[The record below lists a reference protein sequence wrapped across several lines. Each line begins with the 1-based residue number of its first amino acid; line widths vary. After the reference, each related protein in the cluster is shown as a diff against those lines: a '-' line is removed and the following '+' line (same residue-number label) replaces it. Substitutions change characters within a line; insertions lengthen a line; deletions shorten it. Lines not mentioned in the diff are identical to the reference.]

1 MLKKRI
7 LAAFAVL
14 TAAAT
19 LLLVSAAPAD
29 SNISAPL
36 DIPGEL
42 LPKETA
48 DILKQSAEFTSQRKY
63 TEAASL
69 FSDQA
74 FEISK
79 KEFQANG
86 GTQSQIRRAD
96 AIILDLKKQLR
107 EFKRIQ
113 NKLTAA
119 KKNFRTTRST
129 QQAEKI
135 FTQLAEIRNRIYN
148 DGISLHS
155 ISAAGWPR
163 NTAALI
169 LGISQINTSGLLGIV
184 DHEFNTTIIE
194 MQNAVF
200 ELCSKES
207 QIISTAF
214 SKENIFTNPDATDKA
229 ENSFTKIKSY
239 TETIKE
245 LSSFSSK
252 LNSKNV
258 ATKGVNIELQTSMQ
272 TASMLCDESKRLIK
286 TIRLIQNDSSFTLH
300 YPEDA
305 IASIR
310 ADTDSYAAKLEN
322 SAKNFSTYINIGTAL
337 KNSDNLSILQ
347 TFSSEELSWIILTDS
362 FKNACYEIETAS
374 TRNSILLWKKIADY
388 YSKTG
393 GLIYTEDFE
402 KNNELKKYMEGTD
415 GIYYPSRCIQE
426 LTQLQKNISKDKNA
440 LEGCMKKLNEAYI
453 YRSNFQSQQ
462 KEISEY
468 IKKLDDLQKDF
479 NILDSDAR
487 QKLLSTRVARNE
499 IDMHYNKALSSYKA
513 KDLANAFRN
522 WQKADETYSKYLEE
536 LKNDG
541 DIQQE
546 TFNKLTKLRQDI
558 IDSQKPLFVNETRAI
573 KNNARTAYYAGDFN
587 KALSYLSEADSKR
600 ADWSRL
606 MDITLEED
614 EELER
619 LKDFV
624 NTAIAIQEGRE
635 ISPYDSKAP
644 EMNQNLSIASMYYRT
659 AESYLATDKNS
670 KEAKKFLN
678 KAKEKINLVKIYY
691 PRNKIASSLSLRID
705 KLTDPKAFETAFE
718 QRYRELSA
726 VNYASRSFMAQESYS
741 QLLDLYELNPSYKGL
756 KNTIYKAELD
766 LGLKQKPVDT
776 TALTKA
782 KALAKEAKELYNKA
796 GRDTILLQQAK
807 EKAQA
812 AIKLDPSNDTAITVL
827 DEIALRT
834 GEQSAVTL
842 SAADEELYQKA
853 LADLQNNKVFDANS
867 KITKL
872 LQNKNNTRSA
882 KILKLKKR
890 IEASL

>member
-1 MLKKRI
+1 MLTKRI
-7 LAAFAVL
+7 LLAFVVL
-14 TAAAT
+14 AAAASF
-19 LLLVSAAPAD
+19 LFVKAAPAD

-36 DIPGEL
+36 NIPLDL

-48 DILKQSAEFTSQRKY
+48 DILAQGAELCSQKKY
-63 TEAASL
+63 LEAAAL
-69 FSDQA
+69 FSDSA

-79 KEFQANG
+79 GDFSSNG
-86 GTQSQIRRAD
+86 GTQPQIRRAE
-96 AIILDLKKQLR
+96 AIIKDLKKQLAD
-107 EFKRIQ
+107 FKQIQ
-113 NKLTAA
+113 NEINTA
-119 KKNFRTTRST
+119 KKNFKITKNTR
-129 QQAEKI
+129 QAESTYNK
-135 FTQLAEIRNRIYN
+135 LADIRNKIYN
-148 DGISLHS
+148 DGISLYA
-155 ISAAGWPR
+155 ISGTGWPK
-163 NTAALI
+163 NTSALV
-169 LGISQINTSGLLGIV
+169 LGISQINSSGLLGVI
-184 DHEFNTTIIE
+184 DHEYNTMIIE
-194 MQNAVF
+194 MQDAVF
-200 ELCSKES
+200 ELCTKES

-214 SKENIFTNPDATDKA
+214 SKENIFTNPDTTDKA
-229 ENSFTKIKSY
+229 ENSFVKIKSY
-239 TETIKE
+239 ALAISE
-245 LSSFSSK
+245 LSSFNSK
-252 LNSKNV
+252 LNSKNIS
-258 ATKGVNIELQTSMQ
+258 TKGVNIELQTSMH
-272 TASMLCDESKRLIK
+272 TAPLLCDESKKLIK

-305 IASIR
+305 IKNIR

-322 SAKNFSTYINIGTAL
+322 AAKNFSSYIKTGTSL

-347 TFSSEELSWIILTDS
+347 TFSSDELSWNLLTKS
-362 FKNACYEIETAS
+362 FKNACYEIENTS

-388 YSKTG
+388 YAKTG
-393 GLIYTEDFE
+393 ELIYNEDFS
-402 KNNELKKYMEGTD
+402 KNEELKKYMEGTD
-415 GIYYPSRCIQE
+415 GVYYPSRCIQE
-426 LTQLQKNISKDKNA
+426 LTVLKSNIKKDKSA
-440 LEGCMKKLNEAYI
+440 LEGCIKKLNDAYI
-453 YRSNFQSQQ
+453 YRSNFLNQQ
-462 KEISEY
+462 KEITEC
-468 IKKLDDLQKDF
+468 IKKIDELQNDF
-479 NILDSDAR
+479 NKLDASAR
-487 QKLLSTRVARNE
+487 QKILATRVAKNE
-499 IDMHYNKALSSYKA
+499 IDIHYNKSLSYYKA
-513 KDLANAFRN
+513 NDLTNAFKN

-546 TFNKLTKLRQDI
+546 IFNKLTKLRQDI
-558 IDSQKPLFVNETRAI
+558 INSQKPLFVNETRVI

-587 KALSYLSEADSKR
+587 KALSYITEADVKR
-600 ADWSRL
+600 ANWSKI
-606 MDITLEED
+606 MDITLEAD

-624 NTAIAIQEGRE
+624 NTALAIQEGRE

-644 EMNQNLSIASMYYRT
+644 EMNQNLSVANMYYKT
-659 AESYLATDKNS
+659 AESYLAMDKNS
-670 KEAKKFLN
+670 KEAKKFLK

-691 PRNKIASSLSLRID
+691 PRNKLASSLSLRID
-705 KLTDPKAFETAFE
+705 KLTDLKAFETAFE
-718 QRYRELSA
+718 QRYRELKA

-756 KNTIYKAELD
+756 KNTIYNAELD

-782 KALAKEAKELYNKA
+782 KALAKEAKDLYNKA

-812 AIKLDPSNDTAITVL
+812 AMKLDPSNDTAITVL

-882 KILKLKKR
+882 KIMKLKKR